1 MFLQGPC
8 HNREELFDMEDELR
22 TITKALKNNAWVA
35 ILEPRMAGKT
45 SLAIVSANLTEKKTF
60 YVNFKGAENLRDATL
75 RILSALGRSKMKGIK
90 RVRVGPIEVEREVEK
105 PSAILEDVLLG
116 LKKAVVVFDEVQDI
130 KQGVNQFLNI
140 LSLVRNTRR
149 DVEFIFTGSGIGL
162 MDSLLNPDPQN
173 PLDGRSPIKI
183 EIGPWDLQT
192 ALEFLEK
199 GLKKCNAPF
208 TSKELSETIEELGT
222 LPGWLS
228 FYGLRRCTG
237 IPHKKALEEAIG
249 EGVKVA
255 RGELENILRNRPEW
269 ARKVLRAMAFGAKW
283 SELLKLGP
291 SKSGLYKF
299 LTTLQK
305 LYLVSKKGNLYV
317 ISDPIYRKACLE
329 L

>member
-1 MFLQGPC
+1 M
-8 HNREELFDMEDELR
+8 
-22 TITKALKNNAWVA
+22 
-35 ILEPRMAGKT
+35 
-45 SLAIVSANLTEKKTF
+45 
-60 YVNFKGAENLRDATL
+60 
-75 RILSALGRSKMKGIK
+75 
-90 RVRVGPIEVEREVEK
+90 
-105 PSAILEDVLLG
+105 
-116 LKKAVVVFDEVQDI
+116 
-130 KQGVNQFLNI
+130 
-140 LSLVRNTRR
+140 
-149 DVEFIFTGSGIGL
+149 
-162 MDSLLNPDPQN
+162 
-173 PLDGRSPIKI
+173 
-183 EIGPWDLQT
+183 
-192 ALEFLEK
+192 
-199 GLKKCNAPF
+199 
-208 TSKELSETIEELGT
+208 GT

-228 FYGLRRCTG
+228 FYELRRCTG

-317 ISDPIYRKACLE
+317 ISDPIYRKTCLE

>member
-60 YVNFKGAENLRDATL
+60 YVNFKGAENLRNVTL

-162 MDSLLNPDPQN
+162 MDSLLNLDPQN
-173 PLDGRSPIKI
+173 PLYGRA
-183 EIGPWDLQT
+183 Q
-192 ALEFLEK
+192 
-199 GLKKCNAPF
+199 
-208 TSKELSETIEELGT
+208 
-222 LPGWLS
+222 
-228 FYGLRRCTG
+228 
-237 IPHKKALEEAIG
+237 
-249 EGVKVA
+249 
-255 RGELENILRNRPEW
+255 
-269 ARKVLRAMAFGAKW
+269 
-283 SELLKLGP
+283 
-291 SKSGLYKF
+291 
-299 LTTLQK
+299 
-305 LYLVSKKGNLYV
+305 
-317 ISDPIYRKACLE
+317 
-329 L
+329 